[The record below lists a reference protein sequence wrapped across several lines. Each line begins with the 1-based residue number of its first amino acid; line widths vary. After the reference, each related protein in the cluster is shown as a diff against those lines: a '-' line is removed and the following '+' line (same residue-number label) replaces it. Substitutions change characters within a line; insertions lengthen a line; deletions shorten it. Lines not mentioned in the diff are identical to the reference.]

1 VCQNGLGF
9 ICIQDNM
16 TACDGEYNPH
26 PQNVEK
32 GHEYNLTAGQAGMRV
47 PWVQDH
53 KIILLMI

>member
-32 GHEYNLTAGQAGMRV
+32 EHGYSMPCLMAGKRV
-47 PWVQDH
+47 SWA
-53 KIILLMI
+53 